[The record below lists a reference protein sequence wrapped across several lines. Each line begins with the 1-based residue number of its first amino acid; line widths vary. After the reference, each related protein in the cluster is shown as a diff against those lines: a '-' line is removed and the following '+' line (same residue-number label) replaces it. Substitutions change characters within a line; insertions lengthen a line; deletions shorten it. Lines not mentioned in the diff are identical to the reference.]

1 MTKIT
6 LLRTK
11 DVFVTTWSI
20 DKIYD
25 YLIDDKFVLIPLLS
39 EGELLLSASE
49 PVRFEEKI

>member
-20 DKIYD
+20 DRIYE
-25 YLIDDKFVLIPLLS
+25 YLTDDKCVLIPLL
-39 EGELLLSASE
+39 GKDNLLISMNE
-49 PVRFEEKI
+49 PVRLEEDK